1 MQNMAAGWPSEDA
14 VLVLQADHVDIVEI
28 EEFSGGLIRTQVI
41 LCQRPPN
48 PRRIGISRFRIVHGQ
63 RQQSRAPIL
72 GGDSPT
78 QVGRESSNSTLAG
91 KIVAND
97 GDPAG

>member
-1 MQNMAAGWPSEDA
+1 MQDMAASWPSEDSI
-14 VLVLQADHVDIVEI
+14 LVLQADHIDII
-28 EEFSGGLIRTQVI
+28 EVKEFSGGLIRTQVI

-48 PRRIGISRFRIVHGQ
+48 PRRIVISRFRIVHWQ
-63 RQQSRAPIL
+63 RQQSRTPVL

-78 QVGRESSNSTLAG
+78 QVGCEGGNSTLTR

-97 GDPAG
+97 GDPA